1 MDKAI
6 FFSKVKLMG
15 NFLKRSETEIVKSEI
30 AKQIY
35 TVSHLVGSFQL
46 RSGQIS
52 NEYFDKYQ
60 FEADPILLNAIV
72 KQMLTLIPS
81 DIEVLAGLELGG
93 ISIVTLLSHYSG
105 LPTAFVRK
113 EAKKYGTS
121 RLAEGA
127 EINNRK
133 VLIVEDVVTSGG
145 QIVISANQLRQ
156 LGAQIDYVV
165 CVIDREEGA
174 IDKLLAEG
182 ITLLS
187 LLKRRDLPT

>member
-60 FEADPILLNAIV
+60 FEADTILLNAIV

-145 QIVISANQLRQ
+145 QIVISAHQLRE
-156 LGAQIDYVV
+156 LGAEIDYAL
-165 CVIDREEGA
+165 CVMDREEGA
-174 IDKLLAEG
+174 VDRLFAEG
-182 ITLLS
+182 IALLS

>member
-35 TVSHLVGSFQL
+35 AVSHLVGSFQL
-46 RSGQIS
+46 RSGRIS

-60 FEADPILLNAIV
+60 FEAYPILLNAIV

-105 LPTAFVRK
+105 LPAVFVRK

-121 RLAEGA
+121 RLAEGVQ
-127 EINNRK
+127 INNRK

-182 ITLLS
+182 ITMLS
-187 LLKRRDLPT
+187 LLKRSDFPN